1 MTRSVSALI
10 ISTVLLVSLVS
21 IPVSAAASLS
31 LSSNPMASEATTDQ
45 AAIYTILIENTGD
58 EDLTVSLSASQAADC
73 NGFTSTL
80 DDTVIS
86 VNQGSTETTELTVS
100 INDQATGDC
109 ETTVSAT
116 GAVSGSIE
124 TANDDVTVTTT
135 AEGGGQYSVKLDY
148 VNPNNGRVEYD
159 GEEDDVKWTVS
170 VENTGEN
177 DATVQLAMS
186 SSSECESDGLDATV
200 DPQQMNLDSGEKEN
214 AEVTVTLDEGSST
227 PAGSHCF
234 VLEATVSNDP
244 NTLDQA
250 NDSAELDLTIPEVK
264 TCDSNLQKASHTLD
278 PGEAD
283 TNSFTLTNTG
293 NTAWTV
299 SVYAMSEGID
309 VSDWFDFDGSTSR
322 LLSKPG
328 EGGQDTTSYDFEVS
342 PDDSV
347 EPGTVDVYIQ
357 GLAGSSVGCQSLLRI
372 NLGQVHDAKIT
383 LSNPTIS
390 NVDPGSTTS
399 TSMMVTNTGNGQDN
413 FALGVRDLSPG
424 WSVDLSETYVTIDG
438 RHCTSTNNCDR
449 KSIQVQITVPANAK
463 AGVEFSVTVYANSQ
477 GSTLDEA
484 TATVTVAA
492 VHSGSIDLTS
502 DSQTGRFGQWVAFP
516 ILISNTGNIQDT
528 FALSSC
534 DPKIS
539 ETCEQTKWDTKFKDN
554 QGNEVSQVTIQSEE
568 ALQVF
573 LEVLVSD
580 NINNNSESFEA
591 RIGIVGTNILL
602 TDEISVTVSN
612 FNYSMSV
619 GFENPG
625 ENPAIMPISLPPGG
639 FSSMSFAVT
648 NTGDGGADDV
658 VISVS
663 GMDSSVLRTIS
674 VDGQILDGNEVRV
687 PANGQITVQIDFDV
701 MDVESGTSG
710 VIRIGVTSKKNTGQ
724 APSFVDMVVD
734 IRAIHDLN
742 VEMETSQLLTSTY
755 PENTE
760 FTIIVTNKGN
770 TEEEVEVLTSD
781 SLRGWTVDV
790 IGDEFKL
797 KPGKTREV
805 IVRVTPP
812 SEMISDD
819 EYTFTVIVQP
829 KGMPVA
835 GEPIDLSVESTIGS
849 GSISEDTKTIV
860 SIGVIAV
867 GSLSVLYLFARTRA
881 ENRILSDS
889 IQIESDQ

>member
-21 IPVSAAASLS
+21 TPVSAAASLS

-299 SVYAMSEGID
+299 SAYAMSEGID

>member
-1 MTRSVSALI
+1 
-10 ISTVLLVSLVS
+10 
-21 IPVSAAASLS
+21 
-31 LSSNPMASEATTDQ
+31 
-45 AAIYTILIENTGD
+45 
-58 EDLTVSLSASQAADC
+58 
-73 NGFTSTL
+73 
-80 DDTVIS
+80 
-86 VNQGSTETTELTVS
+86 
-100 INDQATGDC
+100 
-109 ETTVSAT
+109 
-116 GAVSGSIE
+116 
-124 TANDDVTVTTT
+124 
-135 AEGGGQYSVKLDY
+135 
-148 VNPNNGRVEYD
+148 
-159 GEEDDVKWTVS
+159 
-170 VENTGEN
+170 
-177 DATVQLAMS
+177 
-186 SSSECESDGLDATV
+186 V

-299 SVYAMSEGID
+299 SAYAMSEGID

-797 KPGKTREV
+797 KPGKAREV

>member
-299 SVYAMSEGID
+299 SAYAMSEGID

>member
-299 SVYAMSEGID
+299 SAYAMSEGID

-760 FTIIVTNKGN
+760 FTIIVTNQGN

>member
-10 ISTVLLVSLVS
+10 ISAILLASLVS
-21 IPVSAAASLS
+21 FPVAAAASIS
-31 LSSNPMASEATTDQ
+31 LSASPMASEATTDDP
-45 AAIYTILIENTGD
+45 AEYTITILNDGD
-58 EDLTVSLSASQAADC
+58 EDLTVTLQTSQAADC
-73 NGFTSTL
+73 NGFTSNL
-80 DDTVIS
+80 DSTVFS
-86 VNQGSTETTELTVS
+86 VGEGETETTTLTVS
-100 INDQATGDC
+100 INEQATGDC
-109 ETTVSAT
+109 ETTVTAN
-116 GAVSGSIE
+116 GAASNPTD

-148 VNPNNGRVEYD
+148 VNPSNGRVEYD

-177 DATVQLAMS
+177 DATVQLAMAS
-186 SSSECESDGLDATV
+186 SSDCDSDGLDATV

-299 SVYAMSEGID
+299 SAYAMSEGID
-309 VSDWFDFDGSTSR
+309 VSDWFDFDGPHSR

-539 ETCEQTKWDTKFKDN
+539 DTCEQTKWDTKFKDN

-639 FSSMSFAVT
+639 FSSMSFAIT

-742 VEMETSQLLTSTY
+742 VEMETSQSLTSTY

-760 FTIIVTNKGN
+760 FTIIVTNQGN

-797 KPGKTREV
+797 KPGKAREV

>member
-21 IPVSAAASLS
+21 TPVSAAASLS

-186 SSSECESDGLDATV
+186 SSSQCESDGLDATV

-299 SVYAMSEGID
+299 SAYAMSEGID

-492 VHSGSIDLTS
+492 VHGGSIDLTS

-742 VEMETSQLLTSTY
+742 VEMETSQSLTSTY

-797 KPGKTREV
+797 KPGKAREV